1 MVICLKNKLNDTTE
15 NKVYELRVL
24 RKMTQKDLAELVDVS
39 RQTINA
45 LEQNKYTPSL
55 LLAFRI
61 ANQFGVSIN
70 EVFTYKRED

>member
-1 MVICLKNKLNDTTE
+1 MKNKLNDTTE